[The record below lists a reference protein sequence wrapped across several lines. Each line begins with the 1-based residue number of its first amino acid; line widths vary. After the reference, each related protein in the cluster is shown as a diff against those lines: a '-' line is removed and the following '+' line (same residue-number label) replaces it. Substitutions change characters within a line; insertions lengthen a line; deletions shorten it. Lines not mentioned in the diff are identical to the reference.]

1 MSSYAYYNGSFGK
14 KDEIKVPLSDRSIFF
29 GDAIY
34 DVVIGSYDRLL
45 WEEEHIDRFLGN
57 AKRLEFN
64 HKYTKK
70 ELSSL
75 LREISVKS
83 TLDCCMIY
91 FQLSRNFPYRKH
103 SAMGSDTNLLII
115 VEPIKIEMHPKPM
128 KLITMS
134 DRRYG
139 YCDIK
144 TTNLLPAVISAT
156 SAENLGYDEAVF
168 IKNDIVFECT
178 KSNISIIKQGRVIT
192 PPLSNNILPGITRSH
207 LLRKCYEEGIP
218 FEERDI
224 TKSELFSAD
233 EILVTSTT
241 KLCKTVSI
249 IDDTPVGGRN
259 IEMAVTIQ
267 KALYSEFFNFCLK
280 PNLP

>member
-14 KDEIKVPLSDRSIFF
+14 KDEIKIPLSDRSIFF

-34 DVVIGSYDRLL
+34 DVIIGSYDRLL

-64 HKYTKK
+64 HKYTKN

-103 SAMGSDTNLLII
+103 SATGSDTNLLII

-128 KLITMS
+128 NLMTMS

-156 SAENLGYDEAVF
+156 KAEALGCDEAIF
-168 IKNDIVFECT
+168 IKDDIVTECT
-178 KSNISIIKQGRVIT
+178 KSNISIIKHGRVIT

-207 LLRKCYEEGIP
+207 LLRICHKEGIQL
-218 FEERDI
+218 EERDI

-241 KLCKTVSI
+241 KICKTVSI

-267 KALYSEFFNFCLK
+267 KAL
-280 PNLP
+280 